1 MKKNRPVLSQVPNM
15 VTLLNL
21 LSGSVSVIMVL
32 SGETLLAAMLVGLA
46 AIFDFFDGFLAR
58 LLKVKSDIGK
68 ELDSL
73 ADVISF
79 GLVPAL
85 FLFMMLRNN
94 PGLEETAGVG
104 DMIPYFAL
112 LTGAFSAYRLAFFN
126 LDTRQTESF
135 RGLPTPANAIFIV
148 SLSLIAGETP
158 LFDAGVISSFAGNL
172 WVQLLLIPL
181 SCWLLVSD
189 IPMFALKFSKGFG
202 FSQNRIRYLFLL
214 LSLLLLVFFRF
225 GGIPLIIVMYVMISL
240 FTEGEKN

>member
-94 PGLEETAGVG
+94 PGLEETAG
-104 DMIPYFAL
+104 
-112 LTGAFSAYRLAFFN
+112 
-126 LDTRQTESF
+126 
-135 RGLPTPANAIFIV
+135 
-148 SLSLIAGETP
+148 
-158 LFDAGVISSFAGNL
+158 
-172 WVQLLLIPL
+172 
-181 SCWLLVSD
+181 
-189 IPMFALKFSKGFG
+189 
-202 FSQNRIRYLFLL
+202 
-214 LSLLLLVFFRF
+214 
-225 GGIPLIIVMYVMISL
+225 
-240 FTEGEKN
+240 

>member
-1 MKKNRPVLSQVPNM
+1 LKNNRPIISQIPNM

-32 SGETLLAAMLVGLA
+32 SGETLFAAILVGLA

-58 LLKVKSDIGK
+58 LLKVKSAIGK

-73 ADVISF
+73 ADVVSF

-85 FLFMMLRNN
+85 FLFMLLRNN
-94 PGLEETAGVG
+94 PGLGQAEVVTGL
-104 DMIPYFAL
+104 IPYFAL
-112 LTGAFSAYRLAFFN
+112 LIGAFSAYRLAFFN
-126 LDTRQTESF
+126 LDTRQTDSF

-148 SLSLIAGETP
+148 SLSLIAGEAP

-189 IPMFALKFSKGFG
+189 IPMFALKFSRGFG
-202 FSQNRIRYLFLL
+202 VSQNKTRYLFLL
-214 LSLLLLVFFRF
+214 LSVLLLVFFRF
-225 GGIPLIIVMYVMISL
+225 GGIPLIIVMYIMISL